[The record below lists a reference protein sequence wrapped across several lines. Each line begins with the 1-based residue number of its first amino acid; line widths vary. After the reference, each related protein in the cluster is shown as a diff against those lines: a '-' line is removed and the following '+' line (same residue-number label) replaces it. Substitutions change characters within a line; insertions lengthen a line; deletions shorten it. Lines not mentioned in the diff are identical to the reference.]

1 MLRGLGWPSSSS
13 RASQQQTRCSRGMNK
28 MTNRNQLGRWAT
40 GLLVVPLFLGT
51 ATAPQAQHTPVQQQ
65 GPRWDSL
72 PLMKLEAFYRGP
84 LMDTVIQR
92 WRDPVDGSIC
102 YLYMPISAEH
112 AQTPNSP
119 YVQYGANQI
128 GSISCFAQPAAA
140 LTAPPVPGQP
150 KSSKAKPPTPKPREL
165 VPQ

>member
-1 MLRGLGWPSSSS
+1 MIRRNLPGGACAGLVAALFLTGN
-13 RASQQQTRCSRGMNK
+13 AVAQQQA
-28 MTNRNQLGRWAT
+28 QPP
-40 GLLVVPLFLGT
+40 V
-51 ATAPQAQHTPVQQQ
+51 APPQQQ

-84 LMDTVIQR
+84 MMDTVIQR

-119 YVQYGANQI
+119 YVQYGPNQI
-128 GSISCFAQPAAA
+128 GSISCFAQPLAAPA
-140 LTAPPVPGQP
+140 VTSGPAQSR
-150 KSSKAKPPTPKPREL
+150 SSKPKAPAPKPREA
-165 VPQ
+165 PAQ

>member
-1 MLRGLGWPSSSS
+1 MLLRNLPG
-13 RASQQQTRCSRGMNK
+13 RAC
-28 MTNRNQLGRWAT
+28 A
-40 GLLVVPLFLGT
+40 GLLGALFLTGN
-51 ATAPQAQHTPVQQQ
+51 AAAQQAQQPVAPQQQQ

-128 GSISCFAQPAAA
+128 GSISCFAQPVAAPA
-140 LTAPPVPGQP
+140 VAPAPAPSR
-150 KSSKAKPPTPKPREL
+150 SSKPKAPAPKPRE
-165 VPQ
+165 VPAQ